1 MISIIK
7 KPRRGCYKFELISKN
22 KIHHNFVEIDCILS
36 KINFAMITFYNP
48 LMRMNL
54 HKKQKFDQYF
64 YLKNTLDL

>member
-1 MISIIK
+1 MDVVT
-7 KPRRGCYKFELISKN
+7 R
-22 KIHHNFVEIDCILS
+22 LS
-36 KINFAMITFYNP
+36 TKSYVYYTFYNP